1 MSFLQTEIWLCPQT
15 KILMVSFTKPKSDHV
30 ISSTFIRKKKL
41 VLISTRKILLLVF
54 SPKNTCWWCF
64 SSKTTFSIFKRKF
77 GSAQIWCAIW
87 KKFIMH
93 INNSMNTYNMNSIC
107 KRLVV
112 YLPLAIRSSCWN
124 RFNLWFPNSNLFFLD
139 GVFENKNRVS
149 SGPFSKNFITVA
161 SIKPRCSC
169 HHDEQLVER
178 AP

>member
-1 MSFLQTEIWLCPQT
+1 MLYGWFFQNHGYVSCVEWKMMVSSVLPPNRNLVVSSNQDSDGVFHQTEIWSCNLFN
-15 KILMVSFTKPKSDHV
+15 LYS
-30 ISSTFIRKKKL
+30 KKKL

-77 GSAQIWCAIW
+77 GSAQIWCATW
-87 KKFIMH
+87 KKFIMN

-124 RFNLWFPNSNLFFLD
+124 RFNLWFPNSNLFF
-139 GVFENKNRVS
+139 
-149 SGPFSKNFITVA
+149 
-161 SIKPRCSC
+161 
-169 HHDEQLVER
+169 
-178 AP
+178 